1 MMSAS
6 ELRRREVINADT
18 AEKLGFVYDMDIDFE
33 SGKIDAIIVPKRSF
47 PFFFK
52 KQEYVIPWSNISA
65 IGKDIILVK
74 LDALE
79 NRVFE

>member
-33 SGKIDAIIVPKRSF
+33 SGKIDSIIVPKRSF

-52 KQEYVIPWSNISA
+52 KQ
-65 IGKDIILVK
+65 
-74 LDALE
+74 
-79 NRVFE
+79 